1 MAILR
6 SEGGAALI
14 TALML
19 TMLTLVIALTLLTV
33 ITTGTK
39 VSASQKRYRSSL
51 AAAQGGV
58 ELLSAEIVPRLFQSS
73 SLAPDE
79 QLKKL
84 VLMEQEYS
92 LIDLHLQ
99 DPACLKQKLEEP
111 AGSWNKCSA
120 AQAST
125 DLAQA
130 PDVSFRLAGEAP
142 AKGFVITSKIIDT
155 TPGNSDASGNDL
167 LDPGG
172 SVTSNEPIV
181 RPRHVPAMY
190 NISVQGVREEP
201 GSREKARLSV
211 LYAY

>member
-19 TMLTLVIALTLLTV
+19 TMLTLVIALTLLTI
-33 ITTGTK
+33 ITAETR
-39 VSASQKRYRSSL
+39 VSGSQKRYRSSL

-58 ELLSAEIVPRLFQSS
+58 ELLTAEIVPRLFQSWSLDDLKDDYS
-73 SLAPDE
+73 SIEL
-79 QLKKL
+79 QL
-84 VLMEQEYS
+84 QAT
-92 LIDLHLQ
+92 D
-99 DPACLKQKLEEP
+99 CLKQKLEEP
-111 AGSWNKCSA
+111 ADRWNKCST

-125 DLAQA
+125 DPAQA

-142 AKGFVITSKIIDT
+142 AKGFVVTSKIIDT
-155 TPGNSDASGNDL
+155 TPGNSDSSGNDL

-172 SVTSNEPIV
+172 SVTSNDQIV

-190 NISVQGVREEP
+190 NLSVQGVREEV

>member
-19 TMLTLVIALTLLTV
+19 TLLTLVIALTLLTI

-39 VSASQKRYRSSL
+39 VSGSQKRYRSSL
-51 AAAQGGV
+51 AAAQGGA
-58 ELLSAEIVPRLFQSS
+58 ELLAAEIVPRLFQAAN
-73 SLAPDE
+73 LDKLE
-79 QLKKL
+79 QD
-84 VLMEQEYS
+84 YA
-92 LIDLHLQ
+92 LINLQ
-99 DPACLKQKLEEP
+99 LTDPACLKQKLEQP
-111 AGSWNKCSA
+111 VAGWSKCNSA
-120 AQAST
+120 QTSV
-125 DLAQA
+125 DPAQA
-130 PDVSFRLAGEAP
+130 PDVSFRLAGEPP
-142 AKGFVITSKIIDT
+142 AKGFLVTSKLVDT
-155 TPGNSDASGNDL
+155 IPGNSDASGNDL

-172 SVTSNEPIV
+172 AVSSGDDTV

-190 NISVQGVREEP
+190 NLSVQGVREEA

>member
-19 TMLTLVIALTLLTV
+19 TMLTLVIALTLLTI
-33 ITTGTK
+33 ITAETR
-39 VSASQKRYRSSL
+39 VSGSQKRYRSSL

-58 ELLSAEIVPRLFQSS
+58 ELLTAEIVPRLFQSWSLDDLKDDYS
-73 SLAPDE
+73 SIEL
-79 QLKKL
+79 QL
-84 VLMEQEYS
+84 QAT
-92 LIDLHLQ
+92 D
-99 DPACLKQKLEEP
+99 CLKQKLEEP
-111 AGSWNKCSA
+111 ADRWHKCST

-125 DLAQA
+125 DPAQA

-142 AKGFVITSKIIDT
+142 AKGFVVTSKIIDT
-155 TPGNSDASGNDL
+155 TPGNSDSSGNDL

-172 SVTSNEPIV
+172 SVTSNDQIV

-190 NISVQGVREEP
+190 NLSVQGVREEV

>member
-6 SEGGAALI
+6 SERGAALI

-19 TMLTLVIALTLLTV
+19 TMLTLVIALTLLTM

-39 VSASQKRYRSSL
+39 VSGSQKRYRSSL
-51 AAAQGGV
+51 AAAQGGA
-58 ELLSAEIVPRLFQSS
+58 ELLAAEIVPRLFQAG
-73 SLAPDE
+73 SLDLLE
-79 QLKKL
+79 QD
-84 VLMEQEYS
+84 YA
-92 LIDLHLQ
+92 LINLQ
-99 DPACLKQKLEEP
+99 LDDAACLKQKLEQP
-111 AGSWNKCSA
+111 VGGWSNCSA

-125 DLAQA
+125 DPAQA
-130 PDVSFRLAGEAP
+130 PDISFRLAGEPP
-142 AKGFVITSKIIDT
+142 AKGFLVTSKIVDT

-172 SVTSNEPIV
+172 AVSSRDDTV

-190 NISVQGVREEP
+190 NLSVQGGREEA

-211 LYAY
+211 LYSY

>member
-19 TMLTLVIALTLLTV
+19 TMLTLVIALTLLTI
-33 ITTGTK
+33 ITAETR
-39 VSASQKRYRSSL
+39 VSGSQKRYRSSL

-58 ELLSAEIVPRLFQSS
+58 ELLTAEIVPRLFQSWSADLEKDYLTKLEKDYS
-73 SLAPDE
+73 SIEL
-79 QLKKL
+79 Q
-84 VLMEQEYS
+84 
-92 LIDLHLQ
+92 LQ
-99 DPACLKQKLEEP
+99 DGECLKQKLEEP
-111 AGSWNKCSA
+111 ADRWNKCST

-125 DLAQA
+125 DPAQA
-130 PDVSFRLAGEAP
+130 PDVSFRLAGDAP
-142 AKGFVITSKIIDT
+142 AKGFVVTSKIIDT
-155 TPGNSDASGNDL
+155 TPGNSDSSGNDL

-172 SVTSNEPIV
+172 SVTSNDQIV

-190 NISVQGVREEP
+190 NLSVQGVREEV

>member
-19 TMLTLVIALTLLTV
+19 TMLTLVIALTLLTI
-33 ITTGTK
+33 ITAETR
-39 VSASQKRYRSSL
+39 VSGSQKRYRSSL

-58 ELLSAEIVPRLFQSS
+58 ELLTAEIVPRLFQSW
-73 SLAPDE
+73 SLDD
-79 QLKKL
+79 LKDK
-84 VLMEQEYS
+84 YS
-92 LIDLHLQ
+92 PIELQLQ
-99 DPACLKQKLEEP
+99 DGECLKQKLEEP
-111 AGSWNKCSA
+111 ADRWNKCSTS
-120 AQAST
+120 QASI
-125 DLAQA
+125 DPAQA
-130 PDVSFRLAGEAP
+130 PDVSFRLAGDAP
-142 AKGFVITSKIIDT
+142 AKGFVVTSKIIDT
-155 TPGNSDASGNDL
+155 TPGNSDSSGNDL

-172 SVTSNEPIV
+172 SVTSNEQIV

-190 NISVQGVREEP
+190 NLSVQGVREEV

>member
-19 TMLTLVIALTLLTV
+19 TMLTLVIALTLLTM
-33 ITTGTK
+33 ITAGTR
-39 VSASQKRYRSSL
+39 VSGSQKRYRSSL
-51 AAAQGGV
+51 AAAQGGA
-58 ELLSAEIVPRLFQSS
+58 ELLAAEIVPRLLQGGT
-73 SLAPDE
+73 LA
-79 QLKKL
+79 QL
-84 VLMEQEYS
+84 EEDYA
-92 LIDLHLQ
+92 LIDLQLQ
-99 DPACLKQKLEEP
+99 DAGCLKQKLEQP
-111 AGSWNKCSA
+111 VGGWNKCSA

-125 DLAQA
+125 DPAQA
-130 PDVSFRLAGEAP
+130 PDVSFRLAGKSP
-142 AKGFVITSKIIDT
+142 AKGFLVTSKIVETI
-155 TPGNSDASGNDL
+155 PGNSDASGSDL

-172 SVTSNEPIV
+172 AVSSRDETV

-190 NISVQGVREEP
+190 NVSVQGVREEA